1 MAPLAILGLSVQ
13 ELVIILLI
21 VVVLFGAR
29 RIPEIMRGLGQGV
42 SSFKKGIRDDSNDSN
57 DSNVNKGDDGDAAD
71 SKGPSST

>member
-42 SSFKKGIRDDSNDSN
+42 SSFKKGIRDDDSKND
-57 DSNVNKGDDGDAAD
+57 DAAD
-71 SKGPSST
+71 TKGPTSS

>member
-1 MAPLAILGLSVQ
+1 MAPLAIMGLSVQ

-42 SSFKKGIRDDSNDSN
+42 SSFKKGLKSDDEEGGGDKSNDSN
-57 DSNVNKGDDGDAAD
+57 GS
-71 SKGPSST
+71 PTP